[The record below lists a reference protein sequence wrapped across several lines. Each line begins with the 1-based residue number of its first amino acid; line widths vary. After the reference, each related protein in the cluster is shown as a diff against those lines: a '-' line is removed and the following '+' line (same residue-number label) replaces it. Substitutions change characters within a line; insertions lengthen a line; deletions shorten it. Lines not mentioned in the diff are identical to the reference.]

1 MSNWRDKVK
10 TARLPER
17 VVPLVMRGDL
27 AVEHERLVDEIEK
40 AKARGASSLAGA
52 GTAELKE
59 QLRAI
64 EAEMQDSI
72 VAFRLRALPRSKR
85 PDDGRPTWSELGEQH
100 PPRVSDGVMDARD
113 RIAGGINADTFPE
126 PLVKASVVEPDDIT
140 EADWPGLL
148 AGLTQGQFDSLVNV
162 AWELNRGEVDVPFW
176 SDDSRRTGTTGRG

>member
-10 TARLPER
+10 TARLPEK

-27 AVEHERLVDEIEK
+27 AAEHERLVDEIEK
-40 AKARGASSLAGA
+40 SRSRGANSLAGT
-52 GTAELKE
+52 GTADLEE

-72 VAFRLRALPRSKR
+72 VSFRLRALPRSKR
-85 PDDGRPTWSELGEQH
+85 SGDDRLTWNELGALH
-100 PPRVSDGVMDARD
+100 PPRVSDGIMDARD
-113 RIAGGINADTFPE
+113 RIGGGVNVDTFPE

-148 AGLTQGQFDSLVNV
+148 AGLTQGQFDNLVSV

-176 SDDSRRTGTTGRG
+176 SDDSKRTGTTGRG